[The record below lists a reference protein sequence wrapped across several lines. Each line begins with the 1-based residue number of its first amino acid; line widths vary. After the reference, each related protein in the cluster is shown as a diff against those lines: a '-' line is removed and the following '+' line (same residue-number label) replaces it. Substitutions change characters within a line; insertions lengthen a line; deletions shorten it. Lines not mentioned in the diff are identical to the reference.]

1 MAITLA
7 QIKEVQN
14 KLNQVQIAASK
25 INTILARIQEDI
37 FEGITLS
44 AVQKNSLLISYETTK
59 TELLA
64 AVNNLL

>member
-44 AVQKNSLLISYETTK
+44 AVQKNSLLIAYETTK